1 MSETNWVVLTGAA
14 GAGKT
19 ATVNALSL
27 RGERTVAEAS
37 THVVEEYASRGYER
51 DGIRD
56 EIPFQPEVIRRN
68 IRTEDHIDDDERVFF
83 DRALPDNVA
92 YCELFGVENV
102 VPDWIHEHV
111 RDRYQAVFIL
121 EPVVDVTNSSVRS
134 EDEADD
140 IQEAHDT
147 LVETYEQ
154 YGYDPILIEA
164 GSIDDRA
171 VDIQTHPKLNE

>member
-19 ATVNALSL
+19 ATINALSL
-27 RGERTVAEAS
+27 LGERTVGEAS

-68 IRTEDHIDDDERVFF
+68 IRTEDRVDEDNRIFF

-102 VPDWIHEHV
+102 VPDWLHDHV
-111 RDRYQAVFIL
+111 RDRYKAVFIL
-121 EPVVDVTNSSVRS
+121 EPVVDVTDSSVRS
-134 EDEADD
+134 EDEDGD

-147 LVETYEQ
+147 LVETYRE
-154 YGYDPILIEA
+154 YGYDPISIEA

-171 VDIQTHPKLNE
+171 TEIRTHPALNE

>member
-27 RGERTVAEAS
+27 LGKRTVGEAS

-56 EIPFQPEVIRRN
+56 EIPFQTEVIRRN
-68 IRTEDHIDDDERVFF
+68 IRAEDQVDPDERVFF

-92 YCELFGVENV
+92 YCELFGVDNV
-102 VPDWIHEHV
+102 VPDWLHDHV
-111 RDRYQAVFIL
+111 RDRYKAVFIL
-121 EPVVDVTNSSVRS
+121 EPVVDVTDSSVRS
-134 EDEADD
+134 EDEDD
-140 IQEAHDT
+140 DVQEAHDT
-147 LVETYEQ
+147 LVKTYER
-154 YGYDPILIEA
+154 YGYDPITISA
-164 GSIDDRA
+164 GSIDKRA
-171 VDIQTHPKLNE
+171 DEIRSHPSINE